1 MFDLTGS
8 YTTVWDFLRGLER
21 DRTAALCAPIDE
33 RDVTALRP
41 TEANA

>member
-8 YTTVWDFLRGLER
+8 YTTVWIFCAALSVVA
-21 DRTAALCAPIDE
+21 AALCAPIDE

-41 TEANA
+41 AEAKA